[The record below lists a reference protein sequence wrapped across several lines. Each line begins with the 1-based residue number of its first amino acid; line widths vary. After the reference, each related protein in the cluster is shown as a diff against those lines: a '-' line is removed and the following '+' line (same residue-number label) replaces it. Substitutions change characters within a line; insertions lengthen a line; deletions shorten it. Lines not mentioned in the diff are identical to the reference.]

1 MRTRTTLLAL
11 VVATGLVAGA
21 CGGSDEGED
30 GDGRGAD
37 GAGAVR
43 VVAALAPL
51 AELAERVGGEGV
63 EVEDLTPAGGEPH
76 DLELTTDQVDD
87 LLDADVVL
95 LVGGGFQAAVEEAAD
110 GSDAEVIEVAP
121 HEWLVPTVLAE
132 LAVEVAGA
140 LAEADPEG
148 AGGYEERADAYGDEL
163 GALDRAIADG
173 LTGCDRRVIVTRHAA
188 FDPFAE
194 HYDLTAL
201 SIAGSTPDAEPD
213 PGHVADL
220 TDRIRAEGITTV
232 FSEPG
237 AEDADLADTVAREAG
252 VRTAVLDPI
261 ERLPDGSSY
270 VEVQRANLEVLGQ
283 ALGC

>member
-1 MRTRTTLLAL
+1 MRTRTTL
-11 VVATGLVAGA
+11 VAIVAAAGLVAGA
-21 CGGSDEGED
+21 CGDGGGEGGG
-30 GDGRGAD
+30 GD
-37 GAGAVR
+37 AVR

-51 AELAERVGGEGV
+51 AELAERVGGDGV

-87 LLDADVVL
+87 LLDADLVL
-95 LVGGGFQAAVEEAAD
+95 LVGGGFQAAVEEAAG

-132 LAVEVAGA
+132 LAGEVAGA

-148 AGGYEERADAYGDEL
+148 ADGYQERADAYAEEL
-163 GALDRAIADG
+163 GVLDREVADG
-173 LTGCDRRVIVTRHAA
+173 LTGCERRVIVTGHAA

-194 HYDLTAL
+194 RYDLTAL

-220 TDRIRAEGITTV
+220 TDRIRADGITTV

-261 ERLPDGSSY
+261 ERLPGGSGY
-270 VEVQRANLEVLGQ
+270 VEVQRSNLEVLRE
-283 ALGC
+283 ALGCP